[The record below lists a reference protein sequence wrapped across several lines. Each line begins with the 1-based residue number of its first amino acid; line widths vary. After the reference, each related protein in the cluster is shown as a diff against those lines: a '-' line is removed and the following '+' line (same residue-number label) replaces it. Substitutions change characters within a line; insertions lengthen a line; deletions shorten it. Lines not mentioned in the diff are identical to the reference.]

1 MTLPCSRIGGLIAAV
16 VLTLCSSPGR
26 AELPDREAWQK
37 TLHRFLAS
45 LTERDLAIDVVPV
58 AYIEE
63 NLDEEGLYRDWLLL
77 GSALW
82 RRPSS
87 PEQPNIDALRHPAE
101 DYLLASIERDGKVW
115 MSPRQY
121 PPMAPAWWSSWA
133 YPGNP
138 YFESRACKLR
148 GFVPA
153 AVDMMMLAGDG
164 SDAEATVPATNL
176 LCNTYAFLHAI
187 DVLPDDV
194 RSAFETSIVSA
205 LGRLEEPTGSR
216 SGSDPHPRLALV
228 PRTVT
233 ACAYIGRAADDPAVV
248 ERAEALARTLVERYL
263 APAEPIDD
271 EGHDPATAGTSFY
284 FLTWAAMAAPEE
296 WTFLRD
302 AVASMAD
309 LKAHLLLPEPDPSRA
324 FGPTHFAP
332 WTSAD
337 GFQDHSGHRHRDVA
351 AAMLATPALCLMFND
366 RPRQAGPAVPKSQRA
381 MLADIREAFRPGAEE
396 RSVNALLA
404 APYAV
409 APKAEWHRTDGQLSI
424 VPYDHDY
431 YRPGTLARFRRAAEL
446 AVAELPFARA
456 GDFIR
461 TFPEGV
467 LATRI
472 GGVGV
477 IIHSGATAT
486 GPKPTGFAG
495 GALSAFWTPESGA
508 VILGRS
514 RHRSAGTDDE
524 DTWNNWWQ
532 WQTHALAGVSADGKP
547 FSTARLPR
555 GGSTE
560 CTIDVGLD
568 RAAVRF
574 VAPLQGDAA
583 PDGALGGRV
592 TYVRTFDVDAAGLRV
607 ETTIQGDGRDRVTKL
622 FEILPLFNQA
632 PIERVAADTVAT
644 VYFDTGRG
652 WKPAG
657 HEPIAGVR
665 RVRVDRHKGAVVIE
679 FERPQTAALAE
690 KAGPSCHNLLID
702 LLRNDGVSTEL
713 TTAGVAYTIRP
724 LLERR

>member
-1 MTLPCSRIGGLIAAV
+1 VAVVMTLCAPP
-16 VLTLCSSPGR
+16 TR
-26 AELPDREAWQK
+26 AELPQREAWQK

-58 AYIEE
+58 PYIEE
-63 NLDEEGLYRDWLLL
+63 SLDDEGLYRDWLLL

-115 MSPRQY
+115 MTPRQY

-153 AVDMMMLAGDG
+153 AVDMMMLAGDA
-164 SDAEATVPATNL
+164 SDASATVPATNL

-187 DVLPDDV
+187 DVLPDEV
-194 RSAFETSIVSA
+194 RSAFEASIVSA
-205 LGRLEEPTGSR
+205 LRRLEEPTGDR
-216 SGSDPHPRLALV
+216 SGPAPPPRLALV
-228 PRTVT
+228 PRMIA
-233 ACAYIGRAADDPAVV
+233 ACAYVGRAADDPEVV
-248 ERAEALARTLVERYL
+248 ERAETLARTLVGRYL

-271 EGHDPATAGTSFY
+271 EGLDTASAGTSFY

-309 LKAHLLLPEPDPSRA
+309 LKTHLLLPEPDLSHA
-324 FGPTHFAP
+324 FGPTHFSP
-332 WTSAD
+332 WTSTD
-337 GFQDHSGHRHRDVA
+337 GFQDASAHRHRDVA
-351 AAMLATPALCLMFND
+351 AAMLATPALCLVFND
-366 RPRQAGPAVPKSQRA
+366 RPRQGGTAAPKSGRA
-381 MLADIREAFRPGAEE
+381 MLADIREAFRPGADE

-404 APYAV
+404 APYA
-409 APKAEWHRTDGQLSI
+409 ATPKAEWNRTDGQLSI

-446 AVAELPFARA
+446 SVAELPFARTA
-456 GDFIR
+456 DFIR

-477 IIHSGATAT
+477 IIHTGATVA
-486 GPKPTGFAG
+486 GPEATGFAG
-495 GALSAFWTPESGA
+495 GAISGFWTPESGA

-514 RHRSAGTDDE
+514 RHASAGADDG
-524 DTWNNWWQ
+524 DTWANWWQ

-555 GGSTE
+555 SGATE
-560 CTIDVGLD
+560 CTTDVGLD
-568 RAAVRF
+568 RATVRV
-574 VAPLQGDAA
+574 VAPLEGDAA
-583 PDGALGGRV
+583 PDGALVGRV
-592 TYVRTFDVDAAGLRV
+592 TYSRTFDIDAAGLRV
-607 ETTIQGDGRDRVTKL
+607 ETAIEGDGRDRVTKL
-622 FEILPLFNQA
+622 YEILPLFNQA
-632 PIERVAADTVAT
+632 PIERVTADTVAT
-644 VYFDTGRG
+644 VYFDIGRG

-657 HEPIAGVR
+657 DAPVAGVR
-665 RVRVDRHKGAVVIE
+665 RVRVDRHEGAVVIE
-679 FERPQTAALAE
+679 FDRPQTVGLAD
-690 KAGPSCHNLLID
+690 KAGPSCHNLLVD
-702 LLRNDGVSTEL
+702 LLRNEGVPTEL

-724 LLERR
+724 LVERR